1 MSTIFFYLCYWLG
14 VMSLGG
20 LAFLIVLMC
29 IAKKDPRT
37 EVCPICKGEM
47 EKMWLTKTQVQMIK
61 EQVEKMEKPV
71 VFSKDIHYSNNS
83 EVFSPAREDLHSEV
97 RRKFGIE

>member
-71 VFSKDIHYSNNS
+71 VFSKDIEFSKDL
-83 EVFSPAREDLHSEV
+83 EVYNRVRENIHSEA
-97 RRKFGIE
+97 RRKLWD